1 MLTEAR
7 PSVPP
12 IRPPEERVDEP
23 TPIGVEP
30 QSVGDGELVNAPAS
44 GSTGNRRA
52 HASRCSFCRAELG
65 EGITLTIS
73 ASSKHG
79 QRGST
84 GCFCSVR
91 CRNCVLAL
99 AALHPSSLATADFI
113 STRALLTDRLLD
125 LWRQGRGPDPA
136 LVLQAAERASCGF
149 PTAAP
154 TVLTGAHAGAQT
166 VPVSNAAIHPI
177 GPSNVAALKNVERT
191 DVPWSTSTPRPAFK
205 SNLASTPG
213 DDAGGLIFQ
222 PVRRLLSDPA

>member
-7 PSVPP
+7 PSVPSL
-12 IRPPEERVDEP
+12 RPPEEQVDGPAP
-23 TPIGVEP
+23 TGVEP
-30 QSVGDGELVNAPAS
+30 QSVGDAVLEKAPAS
-44 GSTGNRRA
+44 GSAGKRGANS
-52 HASRCSFCRAELG
+52 SRCSFCRAAIG
-65 EGITLTIS
+65 EGVALTIS

-125 LWRQGRGPDPA
+125 LWRQGPGPDPE

-149 PTAAP
+149 PTVAP
-154 TVLTGAHAGAQT
+154 AVLTGAHAGAQT
-166 VPVSNAAIHPI
+166 LPLAKSPLFARSIR
-177 GPSNVAALKNVERT
+177 RT
-191 DVPWSTSTPRPAFK
+191 SRS
-205 SNLASTPG
+205 
-213 DDAGGLIFQ
+213 
-222 PVRRLLSDPA
+222 